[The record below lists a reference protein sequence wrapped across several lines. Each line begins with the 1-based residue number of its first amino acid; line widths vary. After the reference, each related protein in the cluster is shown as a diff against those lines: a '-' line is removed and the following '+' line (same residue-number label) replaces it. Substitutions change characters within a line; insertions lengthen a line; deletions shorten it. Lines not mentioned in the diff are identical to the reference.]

1 MMELKYIIFDM
12 DGVIFDTERMYL
24 ECCKPAAEKL
34 GLEDIETVSMK
45 CIGFT
50 REATYNLLRE
60 HYGQD
65 APIDAFNEE
74 TRNEFLRR
82 YHSEGMPV
90 KKGARELLAWIN
102 ENKIPV
108 ALASSTGTEIVK
120 TELEQERLKQFFHVI
135 VGGDM
140 VSRSKPAPD
149 IFLKAAE
156 LLSADPKECVV
167 IEDSF
172 NGVRAAWAAGMN
184 VIMVPDL
191 LQPDDEIR
199 SLANEVKGSL
209 LEVLDYFQGLLDTKA

>member
-1 MMELKYIIFDM
+1 MMLKYIIFDM

-24 ECCKPAAEKL
+24 ECCKPVAEKL
-34 GLEDIETVSMK
+34 GLKDIETVSRK

-50 REATYNLLRE
+50 REATDNLLRE

-65 APIDAFNEE
+65 APIDEFNEE
-74 TRNEFLRR
+74 TKNEFLKR
-82 YHSEGMPV
+82 YHSQGMPV
-90 KKGARELLAWIN
+90 KKGAREILTWIS

-120 TELEQERLKQFFHVI
+120 RELEQEGLKQFFHVI

-156 LLSADPKECVV
+156 LLSADPKECIV

-172 NGVRAAWAAGMN
+172 NGVRAASAAGMQ

-191 LQPDDEIR
+191 LQPDDVIR
-199 SLANEVKGSL
+199 SQANEVKGSL
-209 LEVLDYFQGLLDTKA
+209 LEVLDYFKGLLNAKA